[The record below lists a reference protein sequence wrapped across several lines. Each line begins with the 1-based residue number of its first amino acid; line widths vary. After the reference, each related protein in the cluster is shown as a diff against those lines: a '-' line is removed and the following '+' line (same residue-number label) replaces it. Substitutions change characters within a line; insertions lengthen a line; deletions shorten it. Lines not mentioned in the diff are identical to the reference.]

1 MMARREKIRLRPA
14 AYRTKGVRRRLLRA
28 PAGKRKKERGEN
40 RRDADVWAVDDLED
54 RTRAALGEARSAF
67 RSRKESHRSRN
78 DARGEDSP
86 EPKTAQ
92 SARGRAE
99 KEERASGSNRARTE
113 KRDKQITYRSRNRA
127 TSENSGGRM
136 QASLRTRARDTAV
149 SSLPDA
155 RPIPE
160 KAPQAGRP
168 ARRKP
173 GQSRFRQVK
182 HSAQVRRTKA
192 HALSRRTAKKAT
204 AAAAKKT
211 RLSSRVKQVADK
223 LASRTLAVVGKAL
236 LSMLKGMMT
245 FLLGF
250 SSPMLV
256 LVACA
261 GAVVAAISSPLG
273 ILFTGDGG
281 ITGISLSTAM
291 AQADYEYTHAQDEAI
306 AAFGA
311 DRVIYN
317 YVGSDDG
324 VRIENWPD
332 VLAVYAVKTNMPTD
346 GSEGVDVLEFN
357 VFKIIKLAE
366 TYAEMNPYTFD
377 VSESEVDT
385 GETDET
391 GDPVTATVRTL
402 TVNVYA
408 LSRFDAYTLY
418 SFDQERMDIAEEL
431 YGEEEF
437 RNLVVELRGE
447 DLGLP
452 VTDEDLE
459 KIFGKLPD
467 NAVGSDVVKTA
478 FTRLGYPYSKMDCSD
493 FTGWAYAQNGVRISS
508 YAAGQAKEC
517 YDNGWV
523 VAVAELQPGDLVF
536 FSSGKDNGRFMRID
550 HVGIYVG
557 GGMIIDSSSSNGKVV
572 YRKMWKSVLCG
583 RPCLGED

>member
-1 MMARREKIRLRPA
+1 MMARRDHIRLRPA
-14 AYRTKGVRRRLLRA
+14 AHRTKGVRHRQPRA
-28 PAGKRKKERGEN
+28 AGKSKKERN
-40 RRDADVWAVDDLED
+40 TDRRDADVWAVDDLED

-67 RSRKESHRSRN
+67 RSRGKSHRGRN
-78 DARGEDSP
+78 DARGEQPP
-86 EPKTAQ
+86 EPEKAQ
-92 SARGRAE
+92 SARGSAGT
-99 KEERASGSNRARTE
+99 EERAPGSDRARAHPGATE
-113 KRDKQITYRSRNRA
+113 REKQVTYRSRNRA
-127 TSENSGGRM
+127 TSESPGSRM
-136 QASLRTRARDTAV
+136 QTTLRTRARDVAV

-160 KAPQAGRP
+160 KAPHAGRP
-168 ARRKP
+168 ARKKS

-182 HSAQVRRTKA
+182 LSAPVRRTKT
-192 HALSRRTAKKAT
+192 HLLSRRTAKKAM

-211 RLSSRVKQVADK
+211 RLTARIKKVADK
-223 LASRTLAVVGKAL
+223 LASRMLAVVGKAL
-236 LSMLKGMMT
+236 LAMLKGMLT

-261 GAVVAAISSPLG
+261 GAVIAAISSPLG

-311 DRVIYN
+311 DRVVYN

-324 VRIENWPD
+324 AHIENWPD

-357 VFKIIKLAE
+357 IFTMKKLAD
-366 TYAEMNPYTFD
+366 TYAEMNPYTFEL
-377 VSESEVDT
+377 SETEVET
-385 GETDET
+385 GETDEN
-391 GDPVTATVRTL
+391 GDPVTATERTL

-418 SFDQERMDIAEEL
+418 SFDQERIDIAEEL

-447 DLGLP
+447 NFGID
-452 VTDEDLE
+452 VSDEDLA
-459 KIFGKLPD
+459 KIFGRLPD
-467 NAVGSDVVKTA
+467 NAICSDVVKTA

-493 FTGWAYAQNGVRISS
+493 FTEWAYAQNGVTIPS
-508 YAAGQAKEC
+508 YAAGQAKYC

-523 VAVAELQPGDLVF
+523 VAVADLQPGDLVF
-536 FSSGKDNGRFMRID
+536 FSSGKDNGRFMKID

-583 RPCLGED
+583 RPQ